1 MKPNIPESR
10 SRTDWLPAPR
20 SVLVPVVFILSLALT
35 GLLVMAAKPRA
46 PKVAAA
52 PPKVLMVGDSLSVG
66 KFGEV
71 IRDYLVSTYGEKN
84 VAVYASCGSSPEQ
97 WLRAEPIFYTKC
109 GYREQSPGRYT
120 LVDFDHGRRPRM
132 VATPKLEK
140 LIADQRPAVVIVQL
154 GTNWMDRLVTG
165 NPAKEAEIASYLDR
179 FIAAAHAPPRTVRQ
193 ITWIMPPDS
202 SHFSRR
208 VQGIVETLIRRASVR
223 DHFDVIPSRDLTHYV
238 PGKTGADGVHYNSE
252 ASAEWANRVILR
264 LKRKSILAGL
274 SY

>member
-1 MKPNIPESR
+1 MKPNIPENR
-10 SRTDWLPAPR
+10 SRTDWSPVSR
-20 SVLVPVVFILSLALT
+20 SILVPVLFILSLALV
-35 GLLVMAAKPRA
+35 GLLAMAAKPRT

-71 IRDYLVSTYGEKN
+71 LHDYLVSTYGEKN

-97 WLRAEPIFYTKC
+97 WLRAEPTFYTKC
-109 GYREQSPGRYT
+109 GYREQTPGRYV
-120 LVDFDHGRRPRM
+120 LIDVEHGRRPRR
-132 VATPKLEK
+132 VTTPKLEK
-140 LIADQRPAVVIVQL
+140 LIAEQRPTVLIVQL
-154 GTNWMDRLVTG
+154 GTNWMDRLITD
-165 NPAKEAEIASYLDR
+165 NPAKQVEISSYLHQ
-179 FIAAAHAPPRTVRQ
+179 FVAAAHGAPGTVRQ

-202 SHFSRR
+202 SHFSKR
-208 VQGIVETLIRRASVR
+208 VQGTVETLIRRASVR
-223 DHFDVIPSRDLTHYV
+223 DRFDVIPSRDLTHYV

-264 LKRKSILAGL
+264 LKRKSTLAGL

>member
-1 MKPNIPESR
+1 MKPNIPENR
-10 SRTDWLPAPR
+10 SRTDWSPAPR
-20 SVLVPVVFILSLALT
+20 SILVPVLFILSLALVA
-35 GLLVMAAKPRA
+35 LLVMAAKPRT

-66 KFGEV
+66 KFGEMLH
-71 IRDYLVSTYGEKN
+71 DYLVSTYGEKN

-109 GYREQSPGRYT
+109 GYREQRPGRYIF
-120 LVDFDHGRRPRM
+120 VDFDHGRRPRA

-140 LIADQRPAVVIVQL
+140 LVAEQRPAVLIVQL
-154 GTNWMDRLVTG
+154 GTNWMDGLMTG
-165 NPAKEAEIASYLDR
+165 NPAKQVEILSYLDR
-179 FIAAAHAPPRTVRQ
+179 FIAAAHAPPGTVRQ
-193 ITWIMPPDS
+193 IIWIMPPDS
-202 SHFSRR
+202 SHFSKR
-208 VQGIVETLIRRASVR
+208 VQGTVETLIRRASVKDR
-223 DHFDVIPSRDLTHYV
+223 FDVIASRDLTHYV

-264 LKRKSILAGL
+264 LKRKSTLAGL